1 MHFVNSLISLPCVLF
16 VQILTMLD
24 LSRNEIGD
32 EGAKQLSIALQKNQ
46 VNCILYSSISLPSA
60 LFHTETHKTPPS
72 QESNSRQWS
81 KSSGNGF
88 RWRQNSKMHYLLI
101 VLVHICTS
109 LYRNSRNS
117 ILVGI

>member
-1 MHFVNSLISLPCVLF
+1 
-16 VQILTMLD
+16 MLD

-32 EGAKQLSIALQKNQ
+32 EGAKQLGAALKQNE
-46 VNCILYSSISLPSA
+46 VNCIIYSSISSLSA
-60 LFHTETHKTPPS
+60 LFYTEPQTTPPS

-88 RWRQNSKMHYLLI
+88 RRRQNGKIQFLLI
-101 VLVHICTS
+101 VLIYICTS
-109 LYRNSRNS
+109 LYRNSRNF